1 MFKLS
6 HSIDKI
12 KVIVLMAFFFEV
24 HLQNDKALRH
34 SQMNSGT
41 EKVKFSLKDG
51 EVLCNHFNF
60 NDVRGTSS
68 GSGTAM
74 RN

>member
-6 HSIDKI
+6 HFIDKI
-12 KVIVLMAFFFEV
+12 KVIVLMAFFVGV
-24 HLQNDKALRH
+24 HLRNDKVLRH
-34 SQMNSGT
+34 SQMNSGS
-41 EKVKFSLKDG
+41 EKVKFSLEDG

-68 GSGTAM
+68 GSGTVM
-74 RN
+74 KN